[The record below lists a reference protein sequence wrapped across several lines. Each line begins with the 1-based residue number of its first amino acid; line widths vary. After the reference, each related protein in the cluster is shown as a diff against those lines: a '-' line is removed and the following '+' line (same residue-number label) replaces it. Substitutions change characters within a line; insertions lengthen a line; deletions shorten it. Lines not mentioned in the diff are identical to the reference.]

1 MNDLDGLI
9 AQLARQPLPRRLEQ
23 METAVAQGIHK
34 QLGPIATTRS
44 WRFAATALALALG
57 IGVGTSAASVS
68 DRPAIAA
75 DLTAG
80 VRLAPS
86 SLLDASR

>member
-1 MNDLDGLI
+1 MDTNLDDLI
-9 AQLARQPLPRRLEQ
+9 TRLARQPLPRRLEQ
-23 METAVAQGIHK
+23 VEAAVAQAIHK
-34 QLGPIATTRS
+34 QVAPVPMGS
-44 WRFAATALALALG
+44 WRLAATGLALALG

-80 VRLAPS
+80 VQLAPS
-86 SLLDASR
+86 SLLDASQ